1 MKRLIF
7 IFACLALAM
16 LLVQDVVS
24 QTKIARNVSNDAVEA
39 ILKSLQL
46 KYTKIEPK
54 DKDSA
59 TMHFEFLRGEQTCRL
74 KNYGSDL
81 WLECIV
87 EKKVTLE
94 DINRWNADAKFSR
107 LVLIEDN
114 QKTIVSLEAQL
125 DCLGG
130 VTDAMIKQY
139 LVRFDEEAKKFA
151 KFVK

>member
-1 MKRLIF
+1 
-7 IFACLALAM
+7 M
-16 LLVQDVVS
+16 LLARDVIS
-24 QTKIARNVSNDAVEA
+24 QTKITRNVSNEAVEA

-46 KYTKIEPK
+46 KYAKIEPK

-59 TMHFEFLRGEQTCRL
+59 TMHFEITRGDQTCRL

-87 EKKVTLE
+87 EKKMTME

-107 LVLIEDN
+107 LVLVEEKE
-114 QKTIVSLEAQL
+114 KTILSLESQL

-139 LVRFDEEAKKFA
+139 VVRFEEEAKKFA